1 LLRKTAPRVRRSRYY
16 FAEVYLALEDVDKA
30 LDYLRRSYQL
40 RIPDMIGIGV
50 DPLFQF
56 LYGHPEFEQIVRSL
70 AVALPQQN
78 VQGR

>member
-1 LLRKTAPRVRRSRYY
+1 
-16 FAEVYLALEDVDKA
+16 VYLALEDVDKA

-56 LYGHPEFEQIVRSL
+56 LHGHPEFEQIVRSL
-70 AVALPQQN
+70 AVALRNRTSRGGWIEGPSKT
-78 VQGR
+78 